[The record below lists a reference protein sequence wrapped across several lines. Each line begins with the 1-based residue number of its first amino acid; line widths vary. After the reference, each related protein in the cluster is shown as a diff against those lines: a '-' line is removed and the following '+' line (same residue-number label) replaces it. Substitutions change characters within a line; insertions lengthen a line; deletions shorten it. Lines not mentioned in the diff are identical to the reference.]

1 MNKFRVATMLAMS
14 MLLVAGSAFAQ
25 TSTSGAIVGTVAQ
38 AGTPLP
44 GVTVELKSPAMQ
56 GTRTEVTDSKGQFR
70 FTLLPPGTY
79 NLSATLSGFNTVN
92 QNNIQ
97 VWLGPVGSG
106 SFLCYVN
113 ADPSGNIA
121 ATNCTISTGVPP
133 GTYTVNATDGAIT
146 AAGNQE
152 IVN

>member
-1 MNKFRVATMLAMS
+1 VTVRLGSTTVIGSVTSSSSFGQVNNLQFTIPTGFAAGATTITVTDAGGNNASIAFTVYHASIAMS
-14 MLLVAGSAFAQ
+14 PATVTRPATVSLSGSAW
-25 TSTSGAIVGTVAQ
+25 
-38 AGTPLP
+38 PL
-44 GVTVELKSPAMQ
+44 
-56 GTRTEVTDSKGQFR
+56 
-70 FTLLPPGTY
+70 
-79 NLSATLSGFNTVN
+79 N

-121 ATNCTISTGVPP
+121 ATNCTISSGVPA
-133 GTYTVNATDGAIT
+133 GTYTVNATDGGIT